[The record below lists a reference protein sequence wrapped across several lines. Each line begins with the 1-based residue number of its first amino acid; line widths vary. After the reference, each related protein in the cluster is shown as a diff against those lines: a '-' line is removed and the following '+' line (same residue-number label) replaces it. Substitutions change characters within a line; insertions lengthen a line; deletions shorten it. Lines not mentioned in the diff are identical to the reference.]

1 MYLEINGMKAP
12 LKTLFLIDDDELY
25 LFTMKKMVE
34 KNKLVDNLHEF
45 HNGFDAIEFLNLMAA
60 NKYVLP
66 DVILLDINM
75 PVMDGWTFMELFSLL
90 KPKLEKQISV
100 FMITSSID
108 PEDLIRAKAIEDIT
122 DFIVKPIASQQL
134 INIFNIA
141 V

>member
-1 MYLEINGMKAP
+1 MKAP

-100 FMITSSID
+100 YMITS
-108 PEDLIRAKAIEDIT
+108 
-122 DFIVKPIASQQL
+122 
-134 INIFNIA
+134 
-141 V
+141 

>member
-1 MYLEINGMKAP
+1 MYLEINGIKAP

-66 DVILLDINM
+66 DIILLDINM

>member
-1 MYLEINGMKAP
+1 MKAQI
-12 LKTLFLIDDDELY
+12 KTLFLIDDDELY
-25 LFTMKKMVE
+25 LFTMKKMIE
-34 KNKLVDNLHEF
+34 KNKLVDNVHEF

-100 FMITSSID
+100 YMITSSID

-122 DFIVKPIASQQL
+122 DFIVKPIATQQL